1 MKENLSRTYLIVT
14 VLHFTLHMQVCTW
27 HFSPLSEKSL
37 KIINKSKKTLSSST
51 QRFFRSIFSFYLNP
65 RILHCLYTITKYLTK
80 AFNTIEFQL
89 EVKCKWCYENIKLH
103 LTLKFEH
110 CTIIWCLK
118 SFSAAPLNYFS
129 ILKSFK
135 ARLFFRLHVGGQ
147 DFFFAKSSLIYSRL
161 CLRKLHDM
169 PEFE

>member
-1 MKENLSRTYLIVT
+1 M
-14 VLHFTLHMQVCTW
+14 
-27 HFSPLSEKSL
+27 
-37 KIINKSKKTLSSST
+37 
-51 QRFFRSIFSFYLNP
+51 
-65 RILHCLYTITKYLTK
+65 KYLTK

-135 ARLFFRLHVGGQ
+135 ARLFLRLHVGGQ
-147 DFFFAKSSLIYSRL
+147 DFFSPNHHSFTVFPHIVSAL
-161 CLRKLHDM
+161 
-169 PEFE
+169 E